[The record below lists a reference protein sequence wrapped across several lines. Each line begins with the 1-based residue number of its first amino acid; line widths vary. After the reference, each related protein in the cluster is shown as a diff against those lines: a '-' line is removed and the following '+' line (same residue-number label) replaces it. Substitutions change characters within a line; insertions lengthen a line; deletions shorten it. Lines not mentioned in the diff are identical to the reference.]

1 MAGDRRPGD
10 VPRSTVVDVEQPG
23 VREDEPPG
31 CARQIRPVPSVIKS
45 LKPILYAGALVGVLD
60 LTAACINA
68 GIVSG
73 ATPTRVLKSVAGGL
87 LGRSAYEGGFGTV
100 ALGLVLHFTM
110 ALTVA
115 TVFYVLSRLYPAL
128 LRHAVPAGLLY
139 GLAVFVVNNF
149 GTAPLL
155 SWFRSLYLHTPIL
168 FKPPMGWSQLVI
180 HMFCVGL
187 PIALVLRRYANH

>member
-1 MAGDRRPGD
+1 MNRPAA
-10 VPRSTVVDVEQPG
+10 
-23 VREDEPPG
+23 PPPNS
-31 CARQIRPVPSVIKS
+31 ARPQC
-45 LKPILYAGALVGVLD
+45 YGVLD
-60 LTAACINA
+60 LTAAFINT

-115 TVFYVLSRLYPAL
+115 TVFYVLSRRYPAL
-128 LRHAVPAGLLY
+128 VRHPASAGLLY

-149 GTAPLL
+149 GTVLL
-155 SWFRSLYLHTPIL
+155 VSWFRSLICIRRSYSSPRWDGRSWSFTCSASACPSLSCCGDIQITDHIP
-168 FKPPMGWSQLVI
+168 GWSYRSSLTGSC
-180 HMFCVGL
+180 H
-187 PIALVLRRYANH
+187 